1 MTASRVFFAAL
12 SHNAIF
18 RGAPLAILLSPLMI
32 VPAWGRE
39 PDGGQQPPREPVSV
53 FEKTTEVAA
62 RQESNPAVIR
72 SRRLSGT
79 LTGVHMAAAGDTWQ
93 LNLFDDAIVMAAIE
107 TVSVQGSGW
116 ALSGRTE
123 SPGNIRPTG
132 VFTAVVNGGVLSA
145 VVETGRGTYRVRS
158 RDAMT
163 HVIEEIAPA
172 LWPACGEPP
181 AVPALGGDGNPA
193 MVTQCCDDP
202 TRLDVLV
209 MYTPIAMNAAG
220 GVEALTNE
228 IELAVAVANA
238 AYEASGVD
246 TRLNLVHCALTD
258 YTEDG
263 SYSEHLPRFQAH
275 YDGYMDEVHGLRDQ
289 YGADLVSL
297 FVDDGEYCG
306 QAYRMGTPSW
316 GFAPYAFS
324 VTTWYCAVGNKSF
337 AHEIGHNQGCCHD
350 HENTECIDWQGEP
363 NPSYDHAYGH
373 RFIGDSGSE
382 WRTIM
387 AIFSGQRI
395 GRFSNPDVLYDGQP
409 TGVADGPEAANN
421 ALTINNTSW
430 YVAQFRYAIPECPWD
445 CGEIDGVVGIV
456 DILALLSQWGEVG
469 GSCDL
474 ADNGVDTVDFLALL
488 GNWGPCP

>member
-1 MTASRVFFAAL
+1 MIASRVFFTAL
-12 SHNAIF
+12 SHKPGL
-18 RGAPLAILLSPLMI
+18 RWAPLVVLLAPFMF
-32 VPAWGRE
+32 VPAWGRG
-39 PDGGQQPPREPVSV
+39 PDGGHEPGREPVSI
-53 FEKTTEVAA
+53 FEETRELAP

-72 SRRLSGT
+72 SRRLGGT
-79 LTGVHMAAAGDTWQ
+79 LTGVRPVAAGDTWR
-93 LNLFDDAIVMAAIE
+93 LELFDDAIVVAVVE
-107 TVSVQGSGW
+107 TVSVQGG
-116 ALSGRTE
+116 GRVLTGRIE
-123 SPGNIRPTG
+123 SPAEWP
-132 VFTAVVNGGVLSA
+132 AGVLSA
-145 VVETGRGTYRVRS
+145 VGNDGLLGAVVESGGRTYRVRS
-158 RDAMT
+158 RDATT

-172 LWPACGEPP
+172 RWPACGESAAAPP
-181 AVPALGGDGNPA
+181 LGGDGDSP
-193 MVTQCCDDP
+193 MVAQCCDDP
-202 TRLDVLV
+202 SRLDVLV

-220 GVEALTNE
+220 GVEAITNE

-238 AYEASGVD
+238 AYEASGID
-246 TRLNLVHCALTD
+246 TRLHLVHCGLTD
-258 YTEDG
+258 YAEDG
-263 SYSEHLPRFQAH
+263 SYSEHLPRFQTQ
-275 YDGYMDEVHGLRDQ
+275 YDGYMDEVHGLRDE

-350 HENTECIDWQGEP
+350 HENTECIDWNGEP

-387 AIFSGQRI
+387 AIFSGERI
-395 GRFSNPDVLYDGQP
+395 GHFSNPDFLYDGQP

-445 CGEIDGVVGIV
+445 CDPPGD
-456 DILALLSQWGEVG
+456 GEVG
-469 GSCDL
+469 I
-474 ADNGVDTVDFLALL
+474 TDFLQMLAEWGGPGNCDFDGGGVGVTDFLDLL
-488 GNWGPCP
+488 AAWGPCP